1 MKEWIPLLTKLVWPV
16 IIFILILTYKS
27 EVKEVY
33 SMVLKRI
40 KEGGKVSI
48 AGVFELGEIATKTEI
63 KDLSLNNLSI
73 EGGEGVTKDS
83 LFELERLQKQIES
96 NPKKIINTLII
107 HNKIQNYS
115 VSLLKKYIS
124 TLSLSYVVFLQQ
136 SGFIGWMNSG
146 AFVVQ
151 LPSEDQDQ
159 FIKYDRLR
167 VFKGITDY
175 YIKPTASTKQVLE
188 KMQELHIDS
197 IPVVDENKQWLFF
210 ANREEILARLMTT
223 ILLAKEE

>member
-16 IIFILILTYKS
+16 IIFILILAYQS
-27 EVKEVY
+27 EVNEVY
-33 SMVLKRI
+33 SIVLKRI

-73 EGGEGVTKDS
+73 EGGKGVTKGS
-83 LFELERLQKQIES
+83 PVELEKLQKQIES

-107 HNKIQNYS
+107 HDEIQNYS
-115 VSLLKKYIS
+115 ASLLKKYIS

-151 LPSEDQDQ
+151 LPSEAQV
-159 FIKYDRLR
+159 IEYDRLR
-167 VFKGITDY
+167 EFKGINDY

-223 ILLAKEE
+223 ILLAKEK

>member
-1 MKEWIPLLTKLVWPV
+1 MKDWIPLLTKLVWPV
-16 IIFILILTYKS
+16 IIFILLVTYKS

-40 KEGGKVSI
+40 EEGGKVSI
-48 AGVFELGEIATKTEI
+48 AGVLELGEIATKTEI

-73 EGGEGVTKDS
+73 EGGEGVTKES
-83 LFELERLQKQIES
+83 MLKLEKLQDQIES

-107 HNKIQNYS
+107 DDKIRRYS
-115 VSLLKKYIS
+115 VDLLKKYIS
-124 TLSLSYVVFLQQ
+124 TLSLSYVVFQEQ
-136 SGFIGWMNSG
+136 SKFIGWMNSG

-151 LPSEDQDQ
+151 LPSEDQNQ
-159 FIKYDRLR
+159 FINYGELKA
-167 VFKGITDY
+167 FKGMNEY

-197 IPVVDENKQWLFF
+197 MPVVDENKQWKFF

-223 ILLAKEE
+223 ILLAKGE